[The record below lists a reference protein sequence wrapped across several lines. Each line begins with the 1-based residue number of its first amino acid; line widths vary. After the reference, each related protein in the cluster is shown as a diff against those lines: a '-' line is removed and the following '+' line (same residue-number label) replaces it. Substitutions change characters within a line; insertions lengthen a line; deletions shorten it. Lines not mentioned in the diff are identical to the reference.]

1 MCSTDHIYKYFSH
14 YCFKF
19 LSSKDKTAIQGLHSS
34 ERKDIKECKG
44 LKLKKQSDSLLSFF
58 KLKPDFF
65 SNFQFHPKN

>member
-44 LKLKKQSDSLLSFF
+44 LKLKKEFRLIVKFLQTEA
-58 KLKPDFF
+58 
-65 SNFQFHPKN
+65 